1 MSRRR
6 ALAVLLAAAVLAPA
20 GPASA
25 ASLDVVDG
33 RGDVWTYD
41 VDPQSPKTY
50 RRAPEVAR
58 ADVTRATYTLTDR
71 RVTVTV
77 RLAELGPGGGPLH
90 VRTRM
95 RAGDGVRHV
104 VGLSV
109 TRRHPDGVARLT
121 DYHFTPVDCAVRHRV
136 DPRRDLLRV
145 GFPARCVGGP
155 ASLEFTSAVARR
167 VGGLYHFDNPHTSGP
182 NPKGWTAPVRRERPR
197 STPR

>member
-1 MSRRR
+1 
-6 ALAVLLAAAVLAPA
+6 
-20 GPASA
+20 
-25 ASLDVVDG
+25 
-33 RGDVWTYD
+33 VWTYD

-109 TRRHPDGVARLT
+109 TRRDPDGYPAT
-121 DYHFTPVDCAVRHRV
+121 DYHFTPVDCGATGSTAAR
-136 DPRRDLLRV
+136 PAPV
-145 GFPARCVGGP
+145 GFPPAASA
-155 ASLEFTSAVARR
+155 ASLEFTSAVARGR
-167 VGGLYHFDNPHTSGP
+167 RSLPLRQPAHDGP
-182 NPKGWTAPVRRERPR
+182 NPKAGRRRSGERPD
-197 STPR
+197 PR